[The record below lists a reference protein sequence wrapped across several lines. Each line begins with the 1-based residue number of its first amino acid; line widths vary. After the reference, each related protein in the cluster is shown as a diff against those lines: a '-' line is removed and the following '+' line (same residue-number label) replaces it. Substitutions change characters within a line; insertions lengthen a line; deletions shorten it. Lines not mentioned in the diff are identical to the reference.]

1 MTTMSGHHGAML
13 APRPTM
19 RDVAAL
25 AGVSLKTVSRVINA
39 EPGVSPKLAA
49 RVHLAVDRLDYRPNL
64 GASSLRRSDRMTRTI
79 GLLIEDVAN
88 PFSAA
93 LHRAIED
100 VARPRGVAVLTG
112 SLDEDP
118 VREVQLTATFI
129 ARRVDGLILVPAS
142 HDQSYLLT
150 ERRAGLPM
158 VFIDRAPSLLDADV
172 VLSNNRDGACDGV
185 LHLLA
190 HGHRSVG
197 YLGDL
202 TTISTAQERWEGY
215 RDALRQHSIAV
226 EPRLVRQDLRTIFQA
241 EQAALE
247 ILGQDPPPTALFA
260 SQNLVTIGA
269 IRALRQ
275 LGKHHEIALVGFDDF
290 MLADLLE
297 PAVSVIAQDPGRMGA
312 VAAQTLFDRLGGEHS
327 PSARHVIPTWLIERG
342 SGEIAPALIEG

>member
-1 MTTMSGHHGAML
+1 M
-13 APRPTM
+13 
-19 RDVAAL
+19 
-25 AGVSLKTVSRVINA
+25 
-39 EPGVSPKLAA
+39 
-49 RVHLAVDRLDYRPNL
+49 
-64 GASSLRRSDRMTRTI
+64 
-79 GLLIEDVAN
+79 
-88 PFSAA
+88 
-93 LHRAIED
+93 
-100 VARPRGVAVLTG
+100 
-112 SLDEDP
+112 
-118 VREVQLTATFI
+118 
-129 ARRVDGLILVPAS
+129 ILVLAS
-142 HDQSYLLT
+142 HDQTLLT

-158 VFIDRAPSLLDADV
+158 VFIDRAPSLLDAM

-202 TTISTAQERWEGY
+202 TTISTAQERWDGY

-297 PAVSVIAQDPGRMGA
+297 PAVSVIAQDPGRMGG
-312 VAAQTLFDRLGGEHS
+312 VAAQTLFDRLGGEPRVHGTSSRPGSSSAARARS
-327 PSARHVIPTWLIERG
+327 PCVDRRLGRRG
-342 SGEIAPALIEG
+342 SRDCRRRRRRGALERWRPAAHQPGRQRRQPP

>member
-1 MTTMSGHHGAML
+1 
-13 APRPTM
+13 M

-25 AGVSLKTVSRVINA
+25 AGVSLKTVSRVVND
-39 EPGVSPKLAA
+39 EPGVSPELAKK
-49 RVHLAVDRLDYRPNL
+49 VQLAIDRLDYRPNL
-64 GASSLRRSDRMTRTI
+64 GASSLRRSDRLTRTL
-79 GLLIEDVAN
+79 GLLLEDVAN

-158 VFIDRAPSLLDADV
+158 VFVDRAPTLLDADV
-172 VLSNNRDGACDGV
+172 VLSNNHGGAREGV
-185 LHLLA
+185 RHLLER
-190 HGHRSVG
+190 GHRRIG

-202 TTISTAQERWEGY
+202 MTISTAQERWSGY
-215 RDALRQHSIAV
+215 HEALREYDVAV
-226 EPRLVRQDLRTIFQA
+226 DDRLVRHDLRTIA
-241 EQAALE
+241 SSRAGGARRDDERRAA
-247 ILGQDPPPTALFA
+247 IALFT

-269 IRALRQ
+269 IRALRELRRQ
-275 LGKHHEIALVGFDDF
+275 HEVALVGFDDF
-290 MLADLLE
+290 LLADLL
-297 PAVSVIAQDPGRMGA
+297 DPG
-312 VAAQTLFDRLGGEHS
+312 
-327 PSARHVIPTWLIERG
+327 
-342 SGEIAPALIEG
+342 